1 MNIYDIS
8 RRAGVSIA
16 TVSRVLNC
24 SPHVSQKTKERVLA
38 VIEEAGYVPNAFAR
52 GLGLNSMQTVGLLCP
67 NAADP
72 YLSQALTYLE
82 RGFRSHGYDC
92 LLACTGKELEARAAG
107 VKAMKDRHV
116 DGLVMMGS
124 TFVETSERGN
134 HYLRQAASTMPVVL
148 LNGHY
153 PCENVYCVLCDD
165 RRATAEAAQFLLD
178 GGRKRILYL
187 YHSRNFSGKRKLQ
200 GYLDAL
206 ESRGLSPDERLMRY
220 YSEDKM
226 SVVQVR
232 DFLLELDAE
241 GLRFDA
247 VLTSED
253 LLGVGAVKYARAKG
267 LSVPGDLS
275 IVGYNNSHLCLC
287 SEPELTSVDNKLQA
301 LCAHCVATMLGAL
314 QGRVMPQL
322 TVFAAD
328 LVRRGSTLG

>member
-1 MNIYDIS
+1 MNE
-8 RRAGVSIA
+8 
-16 TVSRVLNC
+16 
-24 SPHVSQKTKERVLA
+24 SPHSAETAAATDFAEKLYTEGILSTRQGRRQLETLMAYEPDFSLEWACQQMAFRAALA
-38 VIEEAGYVPNAFAR
+38 EEGDLLSAYAAICPRLAR
-52 GLGLNSMQTVGLLCP
+52 
-67 NAADP
+67 D
-72 YLSQALTYLE
+72 
-82 RGFRSHGYDC
+82 
-92 LLACTGKELEARAAG
+92 LAQARAAG

-187 YHSRNFSGKRKLQ
+187 YHSRNSSGKHKLQ